1 MVREK
6 NVKVMTRLALY
17 EKNQGKTEIPMTEY
31 SKGDYVRLNILKS
44 IVAATIAF
52 LCIVALVAVYRAEY
66 LLSHVMQ
73 IDYKNLGIRILA
85 VYVIWI
91 LIYWVIARLFYS
103 RKYEKARPKIII
115 YNHNLKKLLEITQ
128 KEEVKTAIPKGGVV
142 IDDDFIDF

>member
-73 IDYKNLGIRILA
+73 IDYKNLGI
-85 VYVIWI
+85 WI

-103 RKYEKARPKIII
+103 RKYEKARPNIII